1 MYSDILRL
9 RRFSDKCT
17 ASNFALETVC
27 LPAKCAGFAAG
38 MRTTEFQLDPHWH
51 LSPNASDTKVINK

>member
-9 RRFSDKCT
+9 HRSWDKCR
-17 ASNFALETVC
+17 ASNFTLKIVC

-38 MRTTEFQLDPHWH
+38 LRTTKFKVAPLWH
-51 LSPNASDTKVINK
+51 VSPNATDSKLINE